1 MEDQI
6 PQNINNQQIYENPIQ
21 NSANIYNQYQNI
33 NYPQIDNQNLEKT
46 KRHRRGKNETNE
58 RNYRCPDCDKCYLSG
73 PALTTH
79 RKTKHGYGTNG
90 EKKARGR
97 PRKDFSQNIN
107 NNNNNNNAINI
118 SAHMKFSSFFMSA
131 IRKPPSLDQ
140 TINDKTITLEII
152 IKNLELIFKQCQSE
166 LFKNIK
172 DVKEYSFYELIVNN
186 WEKEEPEIQK
196 ESYSSIIKNDVAS
209 NKIDC
214 PNLDGIFYLYL
225 KSVSKKTNTQYF
237 WFVVKFIVLFRE
249 YINFMKKNLVKK
261 EDQTEKNIVYSQIYN
276 AETVPEIC
284 NDFFVEFMDK
294 YKFFGLNQMEL
305 IELVQHFCY
314 WLYSKQYTQAHLT
327 LLEN

>member
-186 WEKEEPEIQK
+186 WEKEEPDIQK
-196 ESYSSIIKNDVAS
+196 ESYSSNIKNDVAS

-261 EDQTEKNIVYSQIYN
+261 EDQTEKNIEYSQIYD
-276 AETVPEIC
+276 AENIPEIC
-284 NDFFVEFMDK
+284 NDFIVEFMEC
-294 YKFFGLNQMEL
+294 YNFFGLNQQEL
-305 IELVQHFCY
+305 IELIQHFCF
-314 WLYSKQYTQAHLT
+314 WLFYKGYTNLNLVLIQ
-327 LLEN
+327 N

>member
-1 MEDQI
+1 MEDQL
-6 PQNINNQQIYENPIQ
+6 PQNFTHQQIYENNSQ
-21 NSANIYNQYQNI
+21 NSGNIYNQYQNI

-107 NNNNNNNAINI
+107 NITNNNGINLN
-118 SAHMKFSSFFMSA
+118 AHMKFGSFFMNV
-131 IRKPPSLDQ
+131 IRRPPSLDQ
-140 TINDKTITLEII
+140 TLNDKTITLEII
-152 IKNLELIFKQCQSE
+152 KQKLELIFNQCQNE
-166 LFKNIK
+166 LFKDIK

-196 ESYSSIIKNDVAS
+196 ESLSSITKNDVGS
-209 NKIDC
+209 NKSDC

-225 KSVSKKTNTQYF
+225 KDVSKKTNTNYF
-237 WFVVKFIVLFRE
+237 WFVIKFIVLFRE
-249 YINFMKKNLVKK
+249 FINSMRKNLVRK
-261 EDQTEKNIVYSQIYN
+261 EDQTEKNTEYCQIYD
-276 AETVPEIC
+276 AEDIPEVC
-284 NDFFVEFMDK
+284 NDFIVDFMES
-294 YKFFGLNQMEL
+294 YNFFGLNQQEL
-305 IELVQHFCY
+305 IELIQHFCF
-314 WLYSKQYTQAHLT
+314 WLFYKSYTNLNLVLIQS
-327 LLEN
+327 

>member
-152 IKNLELIFKQCQSE
+152 IKNLALIFKQCQSE

-196 ESYSSIIKNDVAS
+196 ESYSSNIKNDVAS

-237 WFVVKFIVLFRE
+237 WFVIKFVVLFRE

-261 EDQTEKNIVYSQIYN
+261 EDQTEKNIEYSQIYD
-276 AETVPEIC
+276 AENIPEIC
-284 NDFFVEFMDK
+284 NDFIVEFMEC
-294 YKFFGLNQMEL
+294 YNFFGLNQQEL
-305 IELVQHFCY
+305 IELIQHFCF
-314 WLYSKQYTQAHLT
+314 WLFYKGYTNLNLVLIQ
-327 LLEN
+327 N